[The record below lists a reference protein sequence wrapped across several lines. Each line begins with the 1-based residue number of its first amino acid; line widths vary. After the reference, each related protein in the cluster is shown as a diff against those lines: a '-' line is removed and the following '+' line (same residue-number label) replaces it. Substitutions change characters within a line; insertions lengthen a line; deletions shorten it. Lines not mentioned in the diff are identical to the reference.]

1 MYCPNC
7 GKEYT
12 ASTAFC
18 TECGKPLPKPDQSQI
33 VTEASAPVKPK
44 KKYGLLLGALA
55 AAIVVIILI
64 TGSGKNDMEY
74 TNNAGDKLAI
84 VVNDISYGDSYW
96 TNYIDI
102 NFEIENLTQTDY
114 KEASM
119 AVLAW
124 DWDGYPIRLAGMY
137 ELEPDFVRYIG
148 LENIS
153 PGASSE
159 ETYTF
164 EKAEIGYMAVFLS
177 SYTTYDGKQWE
188 NPIMKKVEKSK
199 GQRLT
204 DTELYYFQFQ

>member
-18 TECGKPLPKPDQSQI
+18 TECGKPLPKPDQSQT
-33 VTEASAPVKPK
+33 VTEVPAPGKPK
-44 KKYGLLLGALA
+44 KKYGIVLGLLA
-55 AAIVVIILI
+55 AVIVVVILI
-64 TGSGKNDMEY
+64 TGSGKNDLEY
-74 TNNAGDKLAI
+74 TNNAGDKLPI

-102 NFEIENLTQTDY
+102 SFEIQNLTQTDY

-124 DWDGYPIRLAGMY
+124 DWDGYPIKLAGMY

-153 PGASSE
+153 PRKSSE

-164 EKAEIGYMAVFLS
+164 ETAEIGYMAVFLS

-199 GQRLT
+199 GQRLA